1 MKNVLRIH
9 RQPEGH
15 WVGDGFPV
23 HTVLDY
29 QRHPELSPF
38 LLLDHAGPADFAP
51 ADKPRGVGWHPH
63 RGFETVTLV
72 LDGEVDHED
81 TAGNG
86 GRIGQGE
93 VQWMT
98 AGSGLLHKEM
108 HSPEFTRR
116 GGKFHALQL
125 WVNLPAKSKMTAPR
139 YQTLTAAS
147 IPVVDGV
154 RVIAGEYRGAKGPAQ
169 TFTPVNLFDVRL
181 RAGQKLTPRP
191 ARRLSAPACTSSR
204 AKIQVN
210 GEQAEHAPSWSCS
223 TAKATK
229 SSSPRLGRDRVRDE
243 RRADRRAG
251 GRLRPVRDEHHAAR
265 SSRRT
270 PTSTPAAWARF
281 QPRRQ
286 PHETVLRTRRLLAVA
301 AHRVARARP
310 DLRAEEGQHQGQDHR
325 RRRRLLEG
333 ESARLRAGARARQR
347 PDPHRRA
354 GDRAVPRRPEAR
366 QRPRAEG
373 GHASSATGCRS
384 GSTSSPP
391 RSTSSS
397 RRCSSRTRP
406 RTTSRS
412 RRKTSPAAS
421 TGSTSSSPARTT

>member
-51 ADKPRGVGWHPH
+51 AEKARGVGWHPH

-72 LDGEVDHED
+72 LDGEVDHRD

-86 GRIGQGE
+86 GRIGPGE

-125 WVNLPAKSKMTAPR
+125 WVNLPAKSKMSAPR
-139 YQTLTAAS
+139 YQTLTTSS

-154 RVIAGEYRGAKGPAQ
+154 RVLAGEYNGAQGVIRGPAQ

-181 RAGQKLTPRP
+181 RAGQTL
-191 ARRLSAPACTSSR
+191 RLHLRDGFSAGLYIVGGEAT
-204 AKIQVN
+204 VN
-210 GEQAEHAPSWSCS
+210 GQAANATELVVLDQAGDEVQLDAVSDAIVFVMNGAPIDEPVVGHGPFVMNTSREIQQAFADYHAG
-223 TAKATK
+223 
-229 SSSPRLGRDRVRDE
+229 RLGKI
-243 RRADRRAG
+243 
-251 GRLRPVRDEHHAAR
+251 
-265 SSRRT
+265 
-270 PTSTPAAWARF
+270 PTQEITA
-281 QPRRQ
+281 
-286 PHETVLRTRRLLAVA
+286 
-301 AHRVARARP
+301 
-310 DLRAEEGQHQGQDHR
+310 
-325 RRRRLLEG
+325 
-333 ESARLRAGARARQR
+333 
-347 PDPHRRA
+347 
-354 GDRAVPRRPEAR
+354 
-366 QRPRAEG
+366 
-373 GHASSATGCRS
+373 
-384 GSTSSPP
+384 
-391 RSTSSS
+391 
-397 RRCSSRTRP
+397 
-406 RTTSRS
+406 
-412 RRKTSPAAS
+412 
-421 TGSTSSSPARTT
+421 

>member
-29 QRHPELSPF
+29 QRQPELSPF

-51 ADKPRGVGWHPH
+51 AEKARGVDWHPH

-98 AGSGLLHKEM
+98 AGAGLLHKEL

-116 GGKFHALQL
+116 GGRFQALQL
-125 WVNLPAKSKMTAPR
+125 WVNLPAKSKMAPPR

-169 TFTPVNLFDVRL
+169 TFTAVNLFDVRL
-181 RAGQKLTPRP
+181 RTGQSLSLDLRDGFSAGLYVVQGEILVNGQKANATELVVLDRAGNDVELAATTD
-191 ARRLSAPACTSSR
+191 AMVFVMNGAPIDEPVVGYGPFVMNTTAEIQR
-204 AKIQVN
+204 AF
-210 GEQAEHAPSWSCS
+210 ADYHAG
-223 TAKATK
+223 
-229 SSSPRLGRDRVRDE
+229 RLGKI
-243 RRADRRAG
+243 
-251 GRLRPVRDEHHAAR
+251 
-265 SSRRT
+265 
-270 PTSTPAAWARF
+270 PA
-281 QPRRQ
+281 
-286 PHETVLRTRRLLAVA
+286 
-301 AHRVARARP
+301 
-310 DLRAEEGQHQGQDHR
+310 
-325 RRRRLLEG
+325 
-333 ESARLRAGARARQR
+333 
-347 PDPHRRA
+347 
-354 GDRAVPRRPEAR
+354 
-366 QRPRAEG
+366 
-373 GHASSATGCRS
+373 
-384 GSTSSPP
+384 
-391 RSTSSS
+391 
-397 RRCSSRTRP
+397 
-406 RTTSRS
+406 TT
-412 RRKTSPAAS
+412 KV
-421 TGSTSSSPARTT
+421 

>member
-38 LLLDHAGPADFAP
+38 LLLDHAGPADFPP
-51 ADKPRGVGWHPH
+51 AEKPRGVGWHPH

-116 GGKFHALQL
+116 GGKLPRAAALGEPAGE
-125 WVNLPAKSKMTAPR
+125 VEDDGAALPDADRAR
-139 YQTLTAAS
+139 AF
-147 IPVVDGV
+147 PVVDGV

-181 RAGQKLTPRP
+181 RAGQKLRLNLRDGFS
-191 ARRLSAPACTSSR
+191 AGLYIVEGRHHRQRREGQR
-204 AKIQVN
+204 R
-210 GEQAEHAPSWSCS
+210 PSWPCS
-223 TAKATK
+223 TARATK
-229 SSSPRLGRDRVRDE
+229 S
-243 RRADRRAG
+243 
-251 GRLRPVRDEHHAAR
+251 R
-265 SSRRT
+265 STRRRT
-270 PTSTPAAWARF
+270 
-281 QPRRQ
+281 
-286 PHETVLRTRRLLAVA
+286 
-301 AHRVARARP
+301 
-310 DLRAEEGQHQGQDHR
+310 
-325 RRRRLLEG
+325 
-333 ESARLRAGARARQR
+333 
-347 PDPHRRA
+347 
-354 GDRAVPRRPEAR
+354 
-366 QRPRAEG
+366 
-373 GHASSATGCRS
+373 RS
-384 GSTSSPP
+384 
-391 RSTSSS
+391 
-397 RRCSSRTRP
+397 CSS
-406 RTTSRS
+406 
-412 RRKTSPAAS
+412 
-421 TGSTSSSPARTT
+421 